1 MRTKI
6 LFYLTASQIIFGL
19 ICAGYDGQIATPSSA
34 TLPWLVVIGITGLTA
49 HFCLTKSLTL
59 APASFVMPIDFARL
73 PLIALIGLTFY
84 SEKADIYVFV
94 GAILIFTA
102 NYINLKSQN

>member
-1 MRTKI
+1 MTKI

-19 ICAGYDGQIATPSSA
+19 VCAGYDGQIAKPSSA

-84 SEKADIYVFV
+84 SEKVDIYVFV

-102 NYINLKSQN
+102 NYINLKGQN